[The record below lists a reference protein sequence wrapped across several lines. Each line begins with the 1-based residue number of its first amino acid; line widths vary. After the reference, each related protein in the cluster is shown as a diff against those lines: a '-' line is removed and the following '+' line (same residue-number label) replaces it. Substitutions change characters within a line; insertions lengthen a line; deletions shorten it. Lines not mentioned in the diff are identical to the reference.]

1 MRTSPSSKTRF
12 DARLSIEQKELFE
25 KAASLSG
32 YSSLTDFV
40 LKTVQQKAQE
50 IVNQNEKILASKR
63 DSELFFSAILSSQE
77 PSVSL
82 SNAAASYLKSKH
94 K

>member
-1 MRTSPSSKTRF
+1 MRTSPTPKTRF
-12 DARLSIEQKELFE
+12 DARLTIEQKELFE

-50 IVNQNEKILASKR
+50 IISQNEKILASKR
-63 DSELFFSAILSSQE
+63 DSELFFSAILTSHE
-77 PSVSL
+77 PSASL
-82 SNAAASYLKSKH
+82 KNAAGNYLKSKH
-94 K
+94 Q

>member
-82 SNAAASYLKSKH
+82 SNAAASYLKLKH